1 MAYVGTPS
9 RYGSELDTLASILQG
24 EAGGEGLRGLQAV
37 ADVIRNRA
45 SQNFSGFGS
54 GLLDQALAR
63 NQFQGQSS
71 KIGPEARQVAEQLQS
86 GTLPDVAGNALYYAN
101 PGASTAKWARN
112 LNESN
117 ALKIG
122 NHYFTD
128 NANGVPF
135 SAQAPAPVPPDGPKG
150 QEAYLPPLP
159 TRTIY
164 DAPIAAMQQTP
175 QPPQQQQGLLS
186 RLSGGKMQMPQGL
199 LQLMNG
205 GGASGGNGAA
215 SGGGGLLGA
224 LAAMQPSEA
233 PQIQPM
239 QAPQGPTLADYL
251 TQFMQSRIA

>member
-9 RYGSELDTLASILQG
+9 RYGSDLETLASILQG
-24 EAGGEGLRGLQAV
+24 EAGGEGLMGLQAV

-45 SQNFSGFGS
+45 SQNFSGYGS

-63 NQFQGQSS
+63 NQFQGQSP

-112 LNESN
+112 LNDSN

-128 NANGVPF
+128 NARGVPF
-135 SAQAPAPVPPDGPKG
+135 SAQAAAPVPPDGPKG

-159 TRTIY
+159 SRTIA
-164 DAPIAAMQQTP
+164 DAPIAA
-175 QPPQQQQGLLS
+175 PQQAAQPHEGLLS
-186 RLSGGKMQMPQGL
+186 RLTGGKMQPPQGL
-199 LQLMNG
+199 MDLMSGKPDAG
-205 GGASGGNGAA
+205 GDK
-215 SGGGGLLGA
+215 GGGGLLGA
-224 LAAMQPSEA
+224 LAAMQPQEA

-239 QAPQGPTLADYL
+239 QAPQGPTLAEYL
-251 TQFMQSRIA
+251 QQFLQSRAG

>member
-45 SQNFSGFGS
+45 NQNFSGFGS

-71 KIGPEARQVAEQLQS
+71 RIGPEARQVAEQLQN
-86 GTLPDVAGNALYYAN
+86 GTLPDVAGDALYYAN

-112 LNESN
+112 LNSSN

-135 SAQAPAPVPPDGPKG
+135 GQAATQVPPDGPKG

-159 TRTIY
+159 SRTIN
-164 DAPIAAMQQTP
+164 DAPIAAVQQTP
-175 QPPQQQQGLLS
+175 QAPQQGLLS
-186 RLSGGKMQMPQGL
+186 RLTGGKMEMPQGL
-199 LQLMNG
+199 MHLMNG
-205 GGASGGNGAA
+205 GGVSGGNGAA
-215 SGGGGLLGA
+215 SGGGGLLNA

-239 QAPQGPTLADYL
+239 QAPQGPTLSDYL
-251 TQFMQSRIA
+251 LQFMQSRMA

>member
-9 RYGSELDTLASILQG
+9 RYGSDLETLASILQG
-24 EAGGEGLRGLQAV
+24 EAGGEGLMGLQAV

-45 SQNFSGFGS
+45 SQNFSGYGS

-86 GTLPDVAGNALYYAN
+86 GTLPDVAGDALYYAN
-101 PGASTAKWARN
+101 PGASTASWARR
-112 LNESN
+112 LNSDN

-128 NANGVPF
+128 NARGVPF

-150 QEAYLPPLP
+150 QEAYLAPLP
-159 TRTIY
+159 SRTIN
-164 DAPIAAMQQTP
+164 DAPIAAMQQGP
-175 QPPQQQQGLLS
+175 EAPHQGLLS
-186 RLSGGKMQMPQGL
+186 RLTGGKMQPPQGL
-199 LQLMNG
+199 MDLMTG
-205 GGASGGNGAA
+205 KPDAGADK
-215 SGGGGLLGA
+215 GGGLLGA
-224 LAAMQPSEA
+224 LAAMQPQEA

-251 TQFMQSRIA
+251 AHFMQSRMA